1 VGWAAP
7 DAQATAG
14 WGSWHPGP
22 HLRGRGDPGPKRPRF
37 HRGVRLPPT
46 SAIGAEVTADAACPG
61 GPVIVDRYLAHNE
74 VAIHGNP
81 EAGQGAPGLRL
92 LPGCVPVV
100 VQSLVTS

>member
-1 VGWAAP
+1 
-7 DAQATAG
+7 
-14 WGSWHPGP
+14 
-22 HLRGRGDPGPKRPRF
+22 
-37 HRGVRLPPT
+37 
-46 SAIGAEVTADAACPG
+46 
-61 GPVIVDRYLAHNE
+61 VDRYLAHNE